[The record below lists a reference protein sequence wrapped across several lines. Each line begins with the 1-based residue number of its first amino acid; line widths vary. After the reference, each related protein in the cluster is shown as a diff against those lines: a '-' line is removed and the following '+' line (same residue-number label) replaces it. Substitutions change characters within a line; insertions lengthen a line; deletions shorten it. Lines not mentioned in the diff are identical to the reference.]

1 MVPPNTE
8 MLPPDCQVNC
18 WAAAVVL
25 HGWSSVGAETVA
37 LPLEASMHLPIALC
51 EAMVP
56 VPNAEAV
63 TTMGSRVR
71 GRSFG
76 AVGES
81 LQAARARPTTTA
93 ASAADERRMRTGASP
108 GCDRRLDWHG
118 GSRVERRGERGSLGA
133 LRTRLSAGVPLSQA
147 PTERAIL
154 PNVVLRLGAAG
165 AAWRTVDS
173 RSDLAR
179 GVGAVRDEIAW
190 WLTVQSG
197 RARGLS
203 VAAGVCSA
211 AMRADGA
218 AALTF
223 GTGVLLVFGSRVG
236 PVAQVVRAHA

>member
-25 HGWSSVGAETVA
+25 HGWSSVGAEMVA
-37 LPLEASMHLPIALC
+37 LPLEASMHLPVALC

-118 GSRVERRGERGSLGA
+118 GSRVEKGEASAVASGLCGPVFRRGCLCRR
-133 LRTRLSAGVPLSQA
+133 LRRSARSCRTSCFDWGQ
-147 PTERAIL
+147 R
-154 PNVVLRLGAAG
+154 G

-173 RSDLAR
+173 RNGVAR
-179 GVGAVRDEIAW
+179 GVDGVREEMAW

-197 RARGLS
+197 RAR
-203 VAAGVCSA
+203 
-211 AMRADGA
+211 
-218 AALTF
+218 
-223 GTGVLLVFGSRVG
+223 RVERG
-236 PVAQVVRAHA
+236 GGCW